1 MKIVV
6 NVKLNAKK
14 EDVRGVDETHFD
26 VWVKEPPIEGKANRA
41 VAHALAK
48 HFNVPKSCVT
58 IVSGQRSKKKVIDVV
73 L

>member
-1 MKIVV
+1 MKIIV

-14 EDVRGVDETHFD
+14 EDVCGVDETHFD

-41 VAHALAK
+41 VSHALAK

-58 IVSGQRSKKKVIDVV
+58 IVSGQRSKKKVVDVV